1 MKNRYSYNRYC
12 RVATIAIAGHGHE
25 AHAAEQGY
33 NPNDPTSYSY
43 SYTIDQQGNYHYTWK
58 VTGAQIK

>member
-1 MKNRYSYNRYC
+1 MKKSLQLQSLLQELQQSLSLDMVMR
-12 RVATIAIAGHGHE
+12 
-25 AHAAEQGY
+25 HAAEQGY

-58 VTGAQIK
+58 GN

>member
-1 MKNRYSYNRYC
+1 MKKSLQLQSLLQELQI
-12 RVATIAIAGHGHE
+12 IAIAGHGHE

-43 SYTIDQQGNYHYTWK
+43 SYTIDQQGNYHYT
-58 VTGAQIK
+58 